1 MEGNACYNFHII
13 SNYISRSPSNPVP
26 ILRAIDVGS
35 RVGLITRMMVN
46 HFPQAA
52 IHAYDVL
59 PYLNKFT
66 LEAVHNNPRVTA
78 ILGACT
84 AQHLYAD
91 NLGQEPQKNELYV
104 NEAIRARPDPRKS
117 GGASSVTKQP
127 NQRKAIF
134 DSQKL
139 AIPCYTLQEMYDR
152 LGGIDVLKMDCEGCE
167 NSLLGCTDIELLGKI
182 RFIVG
187 EYHHLP
193 IFRPV
198 IRERLLKTHRV
209 KLIPGRGPTGCF
221 FAELR
226 NVGDSIFTPK
236 NLFRPIYVMPKHKYL
251 ALLNRQQRAFDY
263 YI

>member
-13 SNYISRSPSNPVP
+13 SNYISRSPSNPAP
-26 ILRAIDVGS
+26 ILRAIDVGC

-46 HFPQAA
+46 HFPQAM

-59 PYLNKFT
+59 PYLIRLT
-66 LEAVHNNPRVTA
+66 LETVNDNPRVAA

-91 NLGQEPQKNELYV
+91 NLGQEPQESELYV
-104 NEAIRARPDPRKS
+104 NEAIRARPNPRKS
-117 GGASSVTKQP
+117 GGASIVSKQP
-127 NQRKAIF
+127 AKNRSVYAP
-134 DSQKL
+134 QKM

-152 LGGIDVLKMDCEGCE
+152 LGGVDVLKMDCEGCE
-167 NSLLGCTDIELLGKI
+167 NSLLGCADIELLGKI

-193 IFRPV
+193 TFRPV

-221 FAELR
+221 FAEIR
-226 NVGDSIFTPK
+226 NVEDSIFTPK
-236 NLFRPIYVMPKHKYL
+236 NLFRPIYVMPQHKYFE
-251 ALLNRQQRAFDY
+251 LLNKQQRAFDY
-263 YI
+263 NI